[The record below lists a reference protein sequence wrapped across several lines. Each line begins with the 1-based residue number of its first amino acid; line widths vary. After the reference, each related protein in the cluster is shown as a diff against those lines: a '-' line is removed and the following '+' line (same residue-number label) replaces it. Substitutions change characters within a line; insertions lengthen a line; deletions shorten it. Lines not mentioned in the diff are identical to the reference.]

1 ELPFTQHCKHEF
13 VISGNKQ
20 KELGV
25 RTADIAKRLMDFDI
39 HPPTVYFPL
48 IVGEAM
54 MIEPTET
61 ESKETLDHFIDT
73 MLQIADEAENNP
85 DIIHEAPHK
94 TPVKRLDETRA
105 SRKPVLRWTKE
116 G

>member
-1 ELPFTQHCKHEF
+1 
-13 VISGNKQ
+13 
-20 KELGV
+20 
-25 RTADIAKRLMDFDI
+25 MDFDI

-48 IVGEAM
+48 IVDEAL

-85 DIIHEAPHK
+85 DIIHSAPHK

-105 SRKPVLRWTKE
+105 SRKPVFRWNKE
-116 G
+116 EK